1 MADSVDRYRVI
12 GVRAD
17 GSRAVL
23 SVSLSREDA
32 AWVKDAL
39 VEADIFPD
47 VLIERDE
54 REPPPPITPHRSALD

>member
-1 MADSVDRYRVI
+1 MSDNVDRYRVV

-23 SVSLSREDA
+23 SVRLSREDA
-32 AWVKDAL
+32 AWVKGAI

-47 VLIERDE
+47 VLIERE
-54 REPPPPITPHRSALD
+54 EPEPPPANYSPPPGT

>member
-23 SVSLSREDA
+23 SVRLPRIDA
-32 AWVKDAL
+32 NWVKDAL

-47 VLIERDE
+47 VLIEREDP
-54 REPPPPITPHRSALD
+54 EPPTAAESENSHR